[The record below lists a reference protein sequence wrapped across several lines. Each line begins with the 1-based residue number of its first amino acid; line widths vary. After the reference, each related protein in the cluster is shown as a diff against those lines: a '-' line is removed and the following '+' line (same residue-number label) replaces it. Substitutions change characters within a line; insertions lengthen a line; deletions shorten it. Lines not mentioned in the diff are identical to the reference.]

1 MGGSCTQVHGLVALG
16 LLRRVGKEEHLG
28 DSKMVCR
35 ASFQLVQTVAADVR
49 VDLPRF
55 LHYQ

>member
-1 MGGSCTQVHGLVALG
+1 MHGLVALG

-55 LHYQ
+55 LHFQ